1 MALSNQLQLT
11 PPPGFLQE
19 EVVTSFRSPP
29 PKKDL
34 KTPAVL
40 QFQANVRPNLI
51 VTRRLV
57 PAGTSVAALM
67 ASVAADLARHI
78 RGLSA
83 IETTELKFKD
93 GTPGILM
100 KYTFPA
106 HERFS
111 VLQFQA
117 GRVDGD
123 VFTNITLSTEPSR
136 LQAED
141 TMAYLEC
148 IASATVQP

>member
-1 MALSNQLQLT
+1 MPLTSQLQLT

-19 EVVTSFRSPP
+19 EVVTSFRSAP
-29 PKKDL
+29 PKTPL
-34 KTPAVL
+34 KTPTVL
-40 QFQANVRPNLI
+40 QFQASVRPNLI
-51 VTRRLV
+51 VTRRVV
-57 PAGTSVAALM
+57 PPDTSVAALM
-67 ASVAADLARHI
+67 ASVCADLARHI
-78 RGLSA
+78 QGLSP
-83 IETTELKFKD
+83 IETTEFMFKD
-93 GTPGILM
+93 GTPGILL

-136 LQAED
+136 LQAEE
-141 TMAYLEC
+141 TVAYLDC
-148 IASATVQP
+148 IASATVRS